1 MEEESYER
9 ALQVDLNALDL
20 EWMEQPRRYDRW
32 GKRKAK
38 AAAERFRAEEDL
50 KLVRTDIKR
59 ELEEVKAEIEM
70 YIRANPEEYFLSKPT
85 EAAIQSK
92 LITHNRVKEKQDQN
106 KQALV
111 DATEKCAVAIEKDE
125 TMEVARIAMQHKR
138 TALEFASNLW
148 MANYYS
154 RPNIPDEALKRAG
167 EAGVEKHKDQL
178 AKNVRLQRRKE
189 DD

>member
-1 MEEESYER
+1 
-9 ALQVDLNALDL
+9 
-20 EWMEQPRRYDRW
+20 
-32 GKRKAK
+32 
-38 AAAERFRAEEDL
+38 
-50 KLVRTDIKR
+50 
-59 ELEEVKAEIEM
+59 
-70 YIRANPEEYFLSKPT
+70 
-85 EAAIQSK
+85 
-92 LITHNRVKEKQDQN
+92 
-106 KQALV
+106 
-111 DATEKCAVAIEKDE
+111 
-125 TMEVARIAMQHKR
+125 MEVARIAMQHKR